1 MPDPTSTTPPTSP
14 VILLPSERFFV
25 RGVPLA
31 TDAAVGPQVELALE
45 NVAPFPVGQ
54 LYYGFLMNPAGDRAL
69 VYAAYRKRFSA
80 TETADWSAARAVLPA
95 FFALLGNPPK
105 TAAIRLWTEAGRL
118 TAAAWNGRDELPM
131 AVMARET
138 TEATAADTRS
148 ALLADLRERTGLTD
162 ATVHE
167 LSGLAAAAFS
177 MTKGT
182 VSVEL
187 KTAAL
192 TLSSTATGL
201 ADVRDKDF
209 LAQRQQTMKR
219 DLRLWRAFQICVGGL
234 AAALVL
240 EAGLFAA
247 NFKVKSVKGIVQQQ
261 SAEVQKIETAQALT
275 TRIGEMTRSR
285 LKPFEMIA
293 LVNQNRPA
301 SIQFVRATTTGTF
314 SLEVDAQTSTAPDVG
329 QFEAILRATPELAAI
344 EVRDLRSRDGV
355 TSFTLSITFK
365 PAALQKEG
373 GA

>member
-1 MPDPTSTTPPTSP
+1 MPDLISTTPPATP

-25 RGVPLA
+25 RTVALA
-31 TDAAVGPQVELALE
+31 PDAPAAPQVELALE
-45 NVAPFPVGQ
+45 NAAPFPVAQ
-54 LYYGFLMNPAGDRAL
+54 LYYGYLVAPAGDRAL
-69 VYAAYRKRFSA
+69 VYAAYRKKFSA
-80 TETADWSAARAVLPA
+80 TEAAGWSEATAVLPA

-105 TAAIRLWTEAGRL
+105 TAAIRFWSEIGHL
-118 TAAAWNGRDELPM
+118 TAMAWNGREAFPV
-131 AVMARET
+131 AVMARAVDET
-138 TEATAADTRS
+138 TAPEARR
-148 ALLADLRERTGLTD
+148 ALLAELSERTGLTD
-162 ATVHE
+162 PTVHE
-167 LSGLAAAAFS
+167 FTGAAATSYSLA
-177 MTKGT
+177 KGT
-182 VSVEL
+182 VAIEL
-187 KTAAL
+187 KSAAL
-192 TLSSTATGL
+192 TLTAAAVGR

-209 LAQRQQTMKR
+209 LVQRQQTMKR
-219 DLRLWRAFQICVGGL
+219 DLRLWRVFQICAGGL

-247 NFKVKSVKGIVQQQ
+247 NFKVKSVKGVVQQQ

-301 SIQFVRATTTGTF
+301 SIQFIRATTTGTF
-314 SLEVDAQTSTAPDVG
+314 SLEVEAQTNTAPDVG

-355 TSFTLSITFK
+355 TAFTLSITFK
-365 PAALQKEG
+365 PAALQPEG

>member
-1 MPDPTSTTPPTSP
+1 MPDPTSTTPPTSS
-14 VILLPSERFFV
+14 VILLPAERFFV
-25 RGVPLA
+25 RSVPLA
-31 TDAAVGPQVELALE
+31 TDAAVEPQVELALE
-45 NVAPFPVGQ
+45 NVAPFPIGQ
-54 LYYGFLMNPAGDRAL
+54 LYHGFLTNPAGDHAL
-69 VYAAYRKRFSA
+69 VYAAYRKRFSGA
-80 TETADWSAARAVLPA
+80 ETADWPAARAVLPG

-118 TAAAWNGRDELPM
+118 TAAAWNGGDILPV

-138 TEATAADTRS
+138 DEATAAETRS
-148 ALLADLRERTGLTD
+148 ALLAELRGRTGLTD

-167 LSGLAAAAFS
+167 LSGAAAATHS
-177 MTKGT
+177 TAKDT
-182 VSVEL
+182 VSIEL

-192 TLSSTATGL
+192 TLSSSAVGL

-209 LAQRQQTMKR
+209 LAQWRQTMKR
-219 DLRLWRAFQICVGGL
+219 DLRLWRAFQICAGGL

-275 TRIGEMTRSR
+275 ARIGEMTRSR

-314 SLEVDAQTSTAPDVG
+314 SLEVDGQTSTAPDVG

-365 PAALQKEG
+365 PEALQKEG